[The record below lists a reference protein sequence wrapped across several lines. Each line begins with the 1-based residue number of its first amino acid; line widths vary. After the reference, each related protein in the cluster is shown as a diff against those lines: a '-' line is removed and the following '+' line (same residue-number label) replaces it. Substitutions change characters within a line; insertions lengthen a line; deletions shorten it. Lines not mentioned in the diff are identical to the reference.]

1 MNLALVHD
9 WIVTLG
15 GSEKCLQAFHELW
28 PEAPLYTLVYKQ
40 ESACKLGFDPRD
52 IHASFI
58 QRLPRATKW
67 YRNYLPFY
75 PLAVEQFDL
84 SGHQVILSSSH
95 AAAKGVL
102 ARAGQ
107 LHICYC
113 HTPIRYA
120 WDLYHRYL
128 QDHSLDKG
136 LRSIVA
142 RLVLHYI
149 RTWDTSTSPRVDYF
163 IANSHYT
170 ARRIWRAYRREATVI
185 FPPVD
190 IDRFIQSPQKDDYFI
205 FVSRLVPY
213 KQADLVV
220 AAFTEMN
227 LPLLVVGD
235 GPQLAKCRSLA
246 GSHIYFL
253 GYQPDA
259 KVADLMGRARAL
271 VFAAEEDFGI
281 VPVEAQACGT
291 PVIAFGRGGVEDTVI
306 PANDNNWDQA
316 TGILFSEQTVDSL
329 IGAIRQFEQWEGN
342 FRPGVL
348 RHNAESFGKES
359 FKEQVSRFVSRKWQ
373 QHGVKSEQEKGER

>member
-9 WIVTLG
+9 WVVTLG

-40 ESACKLGFDPRD
+40 DSACQLGFDPRD

-102 ARAGQ
+102 TRAGQ

-128 QDHSLDKG
+128 HDNSLDKG
-136 LRSIVA
+136 WKSIIA

-220 AAFTEMN
+220 AAFTEMG

-246 GSHIYFL
+246 GKNISFL

-306 PANDNNWDQA
+306 PANGQ
-316 TGILFSEQTVDSL
+316 
-329 IGAIRQFEQWEGN
+329 
-342 FRPGVL
+342 
-348 RHNAESFGKES
+348 
-359 FKEQVSRFVSRKWQ
+359 
-373 QHGVKSEQEKGER
+373 